1 MATARGAPLIERTG
15 RITGRLREDSP
26 VGNQEPVRGI
36 DVARLGAM
44 AEMADAG
51 RGTASAGVAPAPLPA
66 IDPGPELDPLE
77 HRAWRA
83 YLHKHAMVTRLL
95 EADLIARSDLPLAEF
110 DVLFQL
116 ALSDGQ
122 RLRMNE
128 LADRVL
134 LSRAGITRLVDRL
147 VADGLVMRLKC
158 AFDARGAFA
167 ALTDA
172 GRERLDEARPAHLA
186 AVKRHFLG
194 SFSRA
199 ELETLAE
206 TMERSTPLD

>member
-1 MATARGAPLIERTG
+1 MSKDL
-15 RITGRLREDSP
+15 P
-26 VGNQEPVRGI
+26 VGDQEAVPAI
-36 DVARLGAM
+36 EA
-44 AEMADAG
+44 
-51 RGTASAGVAPAPLPA
+51 APAGAVAEAAGGMARADHGPAHLPA

-83 YLHKHAMVTRLL
+83 YLHKHALVTRLL
-95 EADLIARSDLPLAEF
+95 EADLVARSGLPLAEF

-147 VADGLVMRLKC
+147 VADGLVVRMKC
-158 AFDARGAFA
+158 ATDARGAFA
-167 ALTDA
+167 ALTDQ
-172 GRERLDEARPAHLA
+172 GRTRLEGARPAHLA
-186 AVKRHFLG
+186 AVKRYFIG
-194 SFSRA
+194 AFSRA
-199 ELETLAE
+199 ELETLAGF
-206 TMERSTPLD
+206 MERSVPLD